1 MQKCVSFFT
10 PKIRSWSSKLPSWQ
24 YSLQQV
30 QIINTH
36 TFLPLHWFVAILN
49 ILILCRTEISC
60 GCTALFS
67 PFLIFS
73 RFNKNFV
80 DQNLKPW

>member
-49 ILILCRTEISC
+49 ILILCRTEISMWLHS
-60 GCTALFS
+60 TVFTV
-67 PFLIFS
+67 FNIFT
-73 RFNKNFV
+73 F
-80 DQNLKPW
+80 